1 MSTTTINQ
9 DTAVINSPK
18 NPTTGIMNQ
27 LNSLYNQNLSY
38 SEGDDQVQHTSSTT
52 DSSSSTPSSSGSSS
66 QNGGR
71 AKTYKVKQMGGKKKG
86 FSIQAKNMHEAAEKG
101 FLQINAQHAY
111 FTLEGGKQGD
121 RKSFCGCQKKNGQR
135 TKNIIQEL

>member
-38 SEGDDQVQHTSSTT
+38 SEGDDQVQHAP
-52 DSSSSTPSSSGSSS
+52 SSSSDGSS

-101 FLQINAQHAY
+101 FLQINAQRAY
-111 FTLEGGKQGD
+111 FTLEGSGKQG